1 LTPQRETRPNTNLL
15 TQRPR
20 QEPVNIKDMKS
31 QLAIVRE
38 KMNTQ
43 ATRRRITRNPEF
55 GAGSVDN
62 KIINAS
68 NMFYTSGALQ
78 GQKAVFSSRGHSV
91 ERDTRAETRSNMTG
105 SRAISDRPLMQR
117 NNKSLDYRL
126 EVSDMIEA
134 NE

>member
-105 SRAISDRPLMQR
+105 SRAISDRPLM
-117 NNKSLDYRL
+117 
-126 EVSDMIEA
+126 
-134 NE
+134 